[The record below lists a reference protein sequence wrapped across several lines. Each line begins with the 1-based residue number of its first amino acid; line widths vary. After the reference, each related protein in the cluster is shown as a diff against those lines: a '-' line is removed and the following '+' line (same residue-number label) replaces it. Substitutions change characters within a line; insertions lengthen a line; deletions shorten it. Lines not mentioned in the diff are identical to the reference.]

1 MDRVDLFR
9 IFTRVAEAGSFTH
22 AAHTLGLPRSSVSA
36 AIQELEARLGTR
48 LLNRTTRRVALT
60 ADGEAFYARAQNLL
74 ADFEET
80 EGLFRQS
87 GATPSGRIRVDLPGR
102 VGRLI
107 VAPALP
113 AFLAAYPGIDIE
125 LGVRDRAV
133 DLVEDGIDCALRVG
147 PLADSGLI
155 ARRLGEL
162 ELINV
167 ASPGYLAAHGTPETP
182 SDLDRHHAVAYAS
195 PTTGRVEPWEWI
207 DNGQVLTRSLRARLT
222 VNSAEAL
229 IAGALAGL
237 GLIQIPAYDVADH
250 IAGGRL
256 IEVMPEHRAEPLP
269 VSLVY
274 PHRRQLSH
282 RLRAFLDWL
291 VPVLE
296 LGLRLR

>member
-36 AIQELEARLGTR
+36 AVQELEARLGTR

-60 ADGEAFYARAQNLL
+60 ADGEALYTRAQNLL

-87 GATPSGRIRVDLPGR
+87 GATPSGRIRIDLPGR

-113 AFLAAYPGIDIE
+113 EFLAAYPGIDIE

-162 ELINV
+162 ELINA
-167 ASPGYLAAHGTPETP
+167 ASPAYLAAHGIPETP
-182 SDLDRHHAVAYAS
+182 ADLDQHHAVAYAS
-195 PTTGRVEPWEWI
+195 PTTGRVEPWEWNG
-207 DNGQVLTRSLRARLT
+207 NGQVLTHSLRARLT

-250 IAGGRL
+250 IAEGAL
-256 IEVMPEHRAEPLP
+256 VEVMPEHRAEPLP

-296 LGLRLR
+296 QGLRLR

>member
-282 RLRAFLDWL
+282 RLRAFLGWL

-296 LGLRLR
+296 QGLQLR